1 MGKVLYDANYEP
13 DKMTVI
19 QSVFLM
25 SHWYTTSDDRAGP
38 WHWTGVAIGL
48 SHTVGL
54 HRLPE
59 LASEDS
65 RAIRPFWHRLWW
77 AIYCR
82 EAWLSLGQGRPMR
95 ISLDDSDTAFP
106 RPDSKDEIPPGIPN
120 ELVLKYL
127 PVEMDELFDLWI
139 LFIRLGIA
147 LGTILSA
154 NYRAKAIKP
163 TRADLELS
171 EGEIRACYIAPS
183 ESLTRSRLMASHYH
197 QFKLFFE

>member
-1 MGKVLYDANYEP
+1 
-13 DKMTVI
+13 MTVI

-65 RAIRPFWHRLWW
+65 RAIRPFWRRLWW

-95 ISLDDSDTAFP
+95 ISLDDSDTALP
-106 RPDSKDEIPPGIPN
+106 QPDSKDEMLPGIRD
-120 ELVLKYL
+120 ELMFKYL
-127 PVEMDELFDLWI
+127 PAEMDELFGLWI
-139 LFIRLGIA
+139 LFVRLGIA

-154 NYRAKAIKP
+154 NYRAKATKP

-171 EGEIRACYIAPS
+171 ESEIRACYAAPP
-183 ESLTRSRLMASHYH
+183 ESATRSRLMASHYY
-197 QFKLFFE
+197 QFKLYFE